1 MDIKK
6 VLVMGSGQ
14 MGAGIAQVSAQA
26 GYDTYMCDISDEIL
40 EKAQGKLKKG
50 LDKLVTKGKIDDAR
64 VQEIM
69 GKLTPTTDINKVS
82 ECDYFIEAVP
92 EIKDLKLKI
101 FKQVDEAAPEHAI
114 LATNTSAIP
123 ITVIAGATSR
133 PEKVIGTHFMNPVPI
148 MKLVEI
154 IRAFQ
159 TSDETHSIT
168 EELMKNFG
176 KEIVTAQDFPG
187 FLTTRMIMPFMNEC
201 LYLFYEGQGTKED
214 IDKSAKLA
222 FNHPM
227 GPFQWMDFV
236 GLDSILSIMKNL
248 YEAHGETRYFPC
260 PILVQMVQA
269 GHLGRKVG
277 RGFYDYSK

>member
-6 VLVMGSGQ
+6 VFVMGSGQ

-40 EKAQGKLKKG
+40 EKAQAKMKKG
-50 LDKLVTKGKIDDAR
+50 LDKLVSKEKIDQAR
-64 VQEIM
+64 ADEILS
-69 GKLTPTTDINKVS
+69 KLTPTTDLGKVS

-92 EIKDLKLKI
+92 EIEDLKLKI
-101 FKQVDEAAPEHAI
+101 FKDADEAAPEHTI

-123 ITVIAGATSR
+123 ISLIAGATNR

-154 IRAFQ
+154 ILAYQ
-159 TSDETHSIT
+159 TNDETHKVT
-168 EELMKNFG
+168 EELMIGFG

-187 FLTTRMIMPFMNEC
+187 FITTRMILPFMNEC
-201 LYLFYEGQGTKED
+201 MYLFYEGQGTKED

-227 GPFQWMDFV
+227 GPFEWIDFV
-236 GLDSILSIMKNL
+236 GIDTILNILKNL
-248 YEAHGETRYFPC
+248 HESHGSDRYFPC
-260 PILVQMVQA
+260 PIMQQMVNA
-269 GHLGRKVG
+269 GHLGRKSG
-277 RGFYDYSK
+277 RGFYDYTK